1 MKKKALPALALA
13 LALCLACQSALAA
26 VSEKVLSRA
35 IEIIG
40 QMESGH
46 NYATVI
52 VDSNGKISAGFMQW
66 NAGRAAALVEKAIQ
80 ASGEDIDFDGTLSAS
95 DKEWVSQLL
104 SSPAGREVQDA
115 QARSD
120 VTGYIEKAMSLG
132 IQDPNAL
139 CYYADIVHQVGT
151 GAIKKY
157 HVLAAEKAGGYE
169 NVTLEHLYQAALNYA
184 TYTKARRTKV
194 YNLLK
199 ADPISG
205 SGGQQDQENQESQQ
219 AQKPTALRISPH
231 EAQTLTI
238 GQTLTLSVDF
248 QPAGS
253 SQAVKWSSSN
263 KKVAIVKDGVVTAVK
278 AGKAYIRVQ
287 SESGLSHRIAVTVKA
302 PAVESLSL
310 SGEAAM
316 KKGKSQTLALTLSP
330 QGSTAKVKWKSSNKK
345 VVKVNQKGRVT
356 ALKAGTAV
364 IQCQTASGLKARFTI
379 TVTK

>member
-1 MKKKALPALALA
+1 M
-13 LALCLACQSALAA
+13 
-26 VSEKVLSRA
+26 RA
-35 IEIIG
+35 G
-40 QMESGH
+40 GGPGGKGH
-46 NYATVI
+46 
-52 VDSNGKISAGFMQW
+52 
-66 NAGRAAALVEKAIQ
+66 Q

-199 ADPISG
+199 AGPISG

-219 AQKPTALRISPH
+219 DQKPTRPAH
-231 EAQTLTI
+231 
-238 GQTLTLSVDF
+238 
-248 QPAGS
+248 QPRLCA
-253 SQAVKWSSSN
+253 
-263 KKVAIVKDGVVTAVK
+263 D
-278 AGKAYIRVQ
+278 
-287 SESGLSHRIAVTVKA
+287 SHRGSDLDPVGGFSARRELPGGKVEQQQQEGSHREGRGGDGGKGWQSLYSGPERKRTEPPHRGDGKGAGGGIAVPVRRSRHEKGEK
-302 PAVESLSL
+302 PNPGPHPLPPGQHRQGEVE
-310 SGEAAM
+310 
-316 KKGKSQTLALTLSP
+316 KQ
-330 QGSTAKVKWKSSNKK
+330 Q
-345 VVKVNQKGRVT
+345 QKG
-356 ALKAGTAV
+356 G
-364 IQCQTASGLKARFTI
+364 
-379 TVTK
+379 